1 MKSLAEVL
9 RLRRQVRVVGFD
21 DAPFDRTPGSPV
33 NVSGIVC
40 SNTRFEGM
48 MWGEATKDGTD
59 ATDVLAELLLAG
71 KFYEQVHAVLID
83 GLAIG
88 GFNLIDL
95 PQLAERLDRP
105 CVAVMR
111 KHPNLDKVRA
121 VLERFDDAPYRLRL
135 LERAGPIHQEGG
147 FVFQVIGERPAV
159 VARALAAVT
168 DQGRVPEPLRL
179 AHLIGAA
186 VKMGQSGRR
195 A

>member
-186 VKMGQSGRR
+186 VKLSLIHI
-195 A
+195 

>member
-1 MKSLAEVL
+1 MKSLAEIL
-9 RLRRQVRVVGFD
+9 RLNRRVRVVGFD

-40 SNTRFEGM
+40 SGTRFEGM

-59 ATDVLAELLLAG
+59 ATDVLASMLLGG
-71 KFYEQVHAVLID
+71 KFHEQVHAVLID
-83 GLAIG
+83 GIAIG

-95 PQLAERLDRP
+95 PQLAERVERP

-111 KHPNLDKVRA
+111 RQPDLAKVHA
-121 VLERFDDAPYRLRL
+121 VLERFEDAPYRLRL
-135 LERAGPIHQEGG
+135 LERAGPIHEEGG
-147 FVFQVIGERPAV
+147 FVFQVVGAAPSV
-159 VARALAAVT
+159 VAASLAAVT

-186 VKMGQSGRR
+186 VRTGQSGRR

>member
-1 MKSLAEVL
+1 MKSLAEVM
-9 RLRRQVRVVGFD
+9 RLGRQLRVVGFD

-40 SNTRFEGM
+40 SGTRFEGM

-59 ATDVLAELLLAG
+59 ATDVLAELLLSG
-71 KFYEQVHAVLID
+71 KFYEQVHGVLID

-105 CVAVMR
+105 CIAVMR
-111 KHPNLDKVRA
+111 RQPNMEKVRA
-121 VLERFDDAPYRLRL
+121 VLAQFEDAPYRFDL
-135 LERAGPIHQEGG
+135 LERAGPIHEEGG
-147 FVFQVIGERPAV
+147 FVFQVIGEAPSV
-159 VARALAAVT
+159 VGRALAAVT
-168 DQGRVPEPLRL
+168 DQGQVPEPLRL

-186 VKMGQSGRR
+186 VKTGQSGKR

>member
-135 LERAGPIHQEGG
+135 LERAGPIHEEGG
-147 FVFQVIGERPAV
+147 FVFQVIGEQPAV

>member
-9 RLRRQVRVVGFD
+9 RLNRRVRVVGFD

-40 SNTRFEGM
+40 SGTRFEGM

-59 ATDVLAELLLAG
+59 ATDVLAELLLGG

-95 PQLAERLDRP
+95 PQLAERLERP

-111 KHPNLDKVRA
+111 KHPNLEKVRA
-121 VLERFDDAPYRLRL
+121 VLERFEDAPYRLRL
-135 LERAGPIHQEGG
+135 LERAGPIHEQGG
-147 FVFQVIGERPAV
+147 FVFQVIGESPAV

>member
-1 MKSLAEVL
+1 MKSLAEIM
-9 RLRRQVRVVGFD
+9 RLGRRVRVVGFD
-21 DAPFDRTPGSPV
+21 DAPFDRTPGSLV

-40 SNTRFEGM
+40 SGTRFEGM

-59 ATDVLAELLLAG
+59 ATDVLAELLLSG
-71 KFYEQVHAVLID
+71 KFYEQVHGVLID

-111 KHPNLDKVRA
+111 KLPNMRKVRA
-121 VLERFDDAPYRLRL
+121 VLSQFEDAPYRLDL
-135 LERAGPIHQEGG
+135 IERAGPIHEVGG
-147 FVFQVIGERPAV
+147 FVFQVVGEGPRAV
-159 VARALAAVT
+159 AKALAAVT
-168 DQGRVPEPLRL
+168 DQGQVPEPLRL

-186 VKMGQSGRR
+186 VRTGQSGKR